1 MLISNKQVKLH
12 PPKLPKQRPKGD
24 LALAVGTLAP
34 ELDQEE
40 QLLVLPL
47 RQSVLTNVLA
57 LNLFLVDSII
67 IGMAVVI
74 SNILALCLA

>member
-34 ELDQEE
+34 ELDQEQ

-47 RQSVLTNVLA
+47 RQAVLTNVLA
-57 LNLFLVDSII
+57 LNLYLVDINKL
-67 IGMAVVI
+67 GMAGWVTNHI
-74 SNILALCLA
+74 TLSN